1 MKKLVAIAMG
11 IVVSIALVNASPAS
25 AQYDDTFT
33 VEVSAGTV
41 VAGETLT
48 VTGTCDAGGT
58 VTATLGSGSGSAEAG
73 TDGAYAITITVPAL
87 SAGDH
92 TLTTTCGGETQQ
104 TTIHVGGGSTG
115 TGTAPADLVRTG
127 SSGTSSML
135 RVGGLLLLGGA
146 ALLLVG
152 RRFRTA

>member
-1 MKKLVAIAMG
+1 MKKLIAIVAG
-11 IVVSIALVNASPAS
+11 FVVSIAVLSASPAS

-48 VTGTCDAGGT
+48 VSGTCEAGGT

-73 TDGAYAITITVPAL
+73 SDGTYSITITVPGL

-92 TLTTTCGGETQQ
+92 TLSTTCGGETLQ
-104 TTIHVGGGSTG
+104 TTIHVGGTG
-115 TGTAPADLVRTG
+115 TGTGSAPADLVRTG
-127 SSGTSSML
+127 SSGTTSML
-135 RVGGLLLLGGA
+135 RVGGVLLLGGA